1 MLRAQPAELKG
12 ITPEAHRLLA
22 WRAVDGASVSLVEL
36 GRLQVVP
43 LLTSSSCMLFM
54 FAPDFRRRL
63 SFCPTFGQV
72 TQSRL
77 QLQVGLSCAAD
88 RYAPSWSKPTINDFA
103 FRQRRSSVRTTVQ
116 RELFVKYEILV
127 AVQSDRF
134 KILQIAFPFNHVPV
148 SDWLDQIH
156 SEYCGNNLKNLHK
169 CQTTS
174 ETLFHE

>member
-1 MLRAQPAELKG
+1 MLRAQPAELEG

-22 WRAVDGASVSLVEL
+22 WRAVDGASVSLAEL

-43 LLTSSSCMLFM
+43 LLTSSLCMLFV

-88 RYAPSWSKPTINDFA
+88 RCAPSWSKPTFLLQARAHSNHHKA
-103 FRQRRSSVRTTVQ
+103 
-116 RELFVKYEILV
+116 LLLLWPV
-127 AVQSDRF
+127 AS
-134 KILQIAFPFNHVPV
+134 A
-148 SDWLDQIH
+148 
-156 SEYCGNNLKNLHK
+156 EC
-169 CQTTS
+169 
-174 ETLFHE
+174 